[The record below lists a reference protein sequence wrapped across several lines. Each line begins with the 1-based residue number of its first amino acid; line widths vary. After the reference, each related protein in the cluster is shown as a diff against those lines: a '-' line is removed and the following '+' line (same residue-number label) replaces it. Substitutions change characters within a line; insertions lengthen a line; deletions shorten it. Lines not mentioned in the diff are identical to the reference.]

1 MTQQFKVARFI
12 NNGNIIV
19 AHEVSK
25 LQLGP
30 EAILN
35 ELMMFMF
42 VAIVAVT
49 VLAFLVEYGY
59 VKPPMYGRNKFT
71 KTMMLVAIFVFY
83 TAMIIGV
90 FYALSS
96 GLMTIP
102 DLDPFTM
109 RSAFDT
115 ISLMLIMALF
125 GPILL
130 MLLLRVVVKHP

>member
-1 MTQQFKVARFI
+1 M
-12 NNGNIIV
+12 
-19 AHEVSK
+19 
-25 LQLGP
+25 QLGP

-42 VAIVAVT
+42 VAIIVVT

-59 VKPPMYGRNKFT
+59 VKPPMYARNKFT
-71 KTMMLVAIFVFY
+71 KTMMLVALFVFY

-115 ISLMLIMALF
+115 ISLMLIVALF

-130 MLLLRVVVKHP
+130 MLLLRIVVKHP